1 MNDADY
7 VCEHFRFIFQSST
20 WFVTMWLV
28 MNPHSQVLPTSSRF
42 QSEAATHD
50 VVIVGGGIIGL
61 SFAWQAAKA
70 GRSVLVVERERQA
83 MGATTRN
90 FGMIWPIGQPLGPRR
105 DRAQRSRALWLE
117 LGALAQFDVQRCGSL
132 HVACA
137 ADEARVLSEFADRAG
152 AAGHNVLLL
161 DGEGARSRFP
171 NLRSAVRL
179 AMFSDTEL
187 VVDPREVP
195 SALSAFLREQHS
207 VAFRTDITV
216 IGVDDGLV
224 RFANGDGCRAGLVI
238 VCPGDDMRTL
248 FPDLFRERL
257 LRRCKLQMQRTAPQP
272 NGWRFGPHLAGGL
285 TLLHYEAFA
294 NCPSLPDLVSRM
306 DEELPE
312 HRRLGIHVMMSQN
325 ARGECVIGDSH
336 EYEGEI
342 TQFESDR
349 IDALVT
355 EYLRSFVRIPDQRIE
370 ARWSGFY
377 AKDPTS
383 HQTVIAV
390 DDRTVLVSGLGGAG
404 MTLGPVTGE
413 ELWPQFSDGMFADTS
428 ANDLRESVH
437 V

>member
-1 MNDADY
+1 MTF
-7 VCEHFRFIFQSST
+7 VISSPSQ
-20 WFVTMWLV
+20 VPAASSRLH
-28 MNPHSQVLPTSSRF
+28 PHST
-42 QSEAATHD
+42 THD

-70 GRSVLVVERERQA
+70 GRSVLVIEREPKAR
-83 MGATTRN
+83 GATTRN

-137 ADEARVLSEFADRAG
+137 SDEARVLSEFADRADT
-152 AAGHNVLLL
+152 AGHKVLLL

-195 SALSAFLREQHS
+195 SALSGFLREQHS
-207 VAFRTDITV
+207 VEFRTDVTA
-216 IGVDDGLV
+216 IGVDGGLV
-224 RFANGDGCRAGLVI
+224 RFANGDSCRAELVI

-294 NCPSLPDLVSRM
+294 NCPSLPDLITRM
-306 DEELPE
+306 DEEYSE

-336 EYEGEI
+336 EYDDDI
-342 TQFESDR
+342 TQFESER
-349 IDALVT
+349 IDALVS
-355 EYLRSFVRIPDQRIE
+355 EYLRSFVRIPDQRVE

-377 AKDPTS
+377 AKDPAG

-413 ELWPQFSDGMFADTS
+413 EIWPQFSDGVFADAS

-437 V
+437 A